1 MGERKTMDNKTFQTE
16 VLDKTQELL
25 NNLPKE
31 RLKEVVGRRFGFI
44 NGKQETLE
52 TIGKNYGITR
62 ERVRQIE
69 SDALKILSQPDN
81 LFILKPIFDYL
92 DAVFKEHNHLLGE
105 ERLLNL
111 TAGTSGPH
119 PARSAVIMILTLGNS
134 YEKIAEDNRFHSHW
148 VTQKQAREYAE
159 KVVDYLVNHFNQHK
173 KVFSAADVL
182 NIISSA
188 HKDASSKF
196 IESVLDISKEINQ
209 NIFGEMGLTH
219 WSEIS
224 PKGTRDKAY
233 LVLKKKNEPRHFVEI
248 TDLINQ
254 ANFSSREAFPQT
266 VHNELIKD
274 DRFVLVGRGT
284 YALKEWG
291 YSPGIVKEVI
301 ADILSKAKKPLTK
314 DEIISAVLETRRVK
328 PNTVVINLQNSQDF
342 EKLNNGT
349 YRLA

>member
-1 MGERKTMDNKTFQTE
+1 MGGRRVMDNKTFQKEILKKTE
-16 VLDKTQELL
+16 EIL

-31 RLKEVVGRRFGFI
+31 RLREVVGRRFGLK

-52 TIGKNYGITR
+52 TIGRDYNITR

-69 SDALKILSQPDN
+69 SDALKILNQSDN
-81 LFILKPIFDYL
+81 LTILKPIFDYL
-92 DAVFKEHNHLLGE
+92 DDIFEEHNYLLGE

-111 TAGTSGPH
+111 TTGISDFH
-119 PARSAVIMILTLGNS
+119 PARSAVIMVLTLGNS
-134 YEKIAEDNRFHSHW
+134 YEKKAEDNRFHPHW
-148 VTQKQAREYAE
+148 VTQKQVREYAE
-159 KVVDYLVNHFNQHK
+159 KVLDYLVKHFNQHK
-173 KVFSAADVL
+173 KVFSTNDILDIVL
-182 NIISSA
+182 SVHENVSP
-188 HKDASSKF
+188 KF

-209 NIFGEMGLTH
+209 NIFGEMGLSH

-233 LVLKKKNEPRHFVEI
+233 LVLKKKNEPRHFIEI
-248 TDLINQ
+248 TDLINK
-254 ANFSSREAFPQT
+254 ANFSSRKAFPQT

-301 ADILSKAKKPLTK
+301 ADILSKAKKPLSK
-314 DEIISAVLETRRVK
+314 EEIISAVLKTRRVK
-328 PNTVVINLQNSQDF
+328 PNTVVINLQNNQDF
-342 EKLNNGT
+342 ERLNNGT